1 MPRAKIILTVDDLLA
16 ILADCP
22 PIEKLKEWARA
33 ELDRR
38 VKAGSL
44 GGRPA
49 KRAEA
54 KDYSKDFD
62 FGA

>member
-1 MPRAKIILTVDDLLA
+1 MPRTKVILTTDDLRA
-16 ILADCP
+16 ILRGELP
-22 PIEKLKEWARA
+22 LEKLKEWARA

-49 KRAEA
+49 R
-54 KDYSKDFD
+54 KDDGRVDDFD

>member
-1 MPRAKIILTVDDLLA
+1 MPRAKVTLTVDDLLA
-16 ILADCP
+16 ILADRP

-44 GGRPA
+44 GGRP
-49 KRAEA
+49 KRGRIAADIPRLLKE
-54 KDYSKDFD
+54 SS
-62 FGA
+62 